1 MEKSGSLAL
10 VVVLLLGMATCRAR
24 AETDVETE
32 VEIEGEEIVDRNNS
46 HCNWTVSMGPICI
59 FNNTDKLVVIPK
71 GLMLHAGQME
81 IEIHQAKALHVYP
94 TCVSWIQVFSV
105 GLITTLGDSEEGCRT
120 WLRIYDSQVETVA
133 HGVKDLTL
141 INSHANLIMLPNQ
154 RDFMAVNSTIKAIGA
169 LDWIGY
175 RGTIQNSLLEFV
187 SNVEANDN
195 LWIIGSH
202 IGHISYDGIVFNA
215 AELIITNTTIGRV
228 SSQGLKIKRGAVN
241 ISNVTIDYLDESAIN
256 VTSSEGFLSL
266 NNVTITYAVA
276 SAIVLAD
283 RDRISLKNVTVDG
296 VLLNMSS
303 KYLQFLDDDYTPG
316 KNFSVQLS
324 EDVEGCAVENKTLS
338 CDFSGSE
345 KPVEVFA
352 ENIRG
357 FSEVRIRNT
366 RNLQVFSAPCDQW
379 LDLDNIQGG
388 SVAPLQNG
396 EGAEGDAS
404 ARQACDV
411 TLVLRNSEMDKIE
424 CAFVTAVELANSTVK
439 RIHGGTVKTLKLRNV
454 TVNQLD
460 NLNITGEGSQWRVVD
475 FHALV
480 NVTFMSPVDVNDIH
494 VGITIHQMEFDHE
507 GATST
512 FSKIRFSSLLR
523 QSILLRRGNVTL
535 NSILT
540 VVISEG
546 AVRLEEGTYLELTNF
561 WSVLRSFR
569 VISVAS
575 RDQVVVKTSSQL
587 SWIDMLVHVRIP
599 PPPTGTEAFTINSS
613 VSSAYC
619 MKHTIMIQVCSF
631 AEYPGAEVNL
641 DMSRREEIFRTM
653 IHSAAKVNIFP
664 CCIEKLILRNVTSAS
679 TYDGESSCVTW
690 LEASNVTFE
699 NITTGVN
706 DVTLYNCTV
715 ELLATDHKLR
725 DIDLW
730 NTHVRRIRGIH
741 WEGYTGV
748 FNNSRLDDVE
758 GLLASSRMMMSDT
771 YVGTLLHDG
780 LTIAADAVI
789 TNSTIGEVQKGGITV
804 MGMLNIQD
812 VSIASLA
819 EGAIVVTKGLLLF
832 ENVTIESAER
842 ESIVALRGGGVAFRN
857 VTVGGKLVTW
867 TGYLADADA
876 NNRSVIFVNE
886 EYDAGIESKATA
898 AKTPRVTTPESS
910 KPKTV
915 TPARRPASTLPS
927 GTPPEE
933 KDGSL
938 GSQEKAISLEE
949 SSWKWAGAG
958 VGFFIG
964 LLAGGCI
971 LFVIKVLKPNKGML
985 SLPTVF
991 WRVKDDQHGLLN
1003 EDASPEVPE
1012 QVRDSGYRSVPASD
1026 VL

>member
-1 MEKSGSLAL
+1 MKSGSLAL
-10 VVVLLLGMATCRAR
+10 AVFLLLGMATCRAR
-24 AETDVETE
+24 AETEVETE
-32 VEIEGEEIVDRNNS
+32 VELEGEEIVDRNNS

-81 IEIHQAKALHVYP
+81 IEVHQAKALHVYP

-120 WLRIYDSQVETVA
+120 WLRIYDSQVETVS

-141 INSHANLIMLPNQ
+141 INSHANLIMLQNQ

-175 RGTIQNSLLEFV
+175 RGTIQNSQLEFV

-228 SSQGLKIKRGAVN
+228 SSQGLKIKRGAVT

-266 NNVTITYAVA
+266 NNITITYAVA

-283 RDRISLKNVTVDG
+283 RERISLKNVTVDG

-303 KYLQFLDDDYTPG
+303 SYLQFLEDDYTPG
-316 KNFSVQLS
+316 KNVSVQLG
-324 EDVEGCAVENKTLS
+324 EDVEGCEVEDNTLF
-338 CDFSGSE
+338 CNFTDLD

-357 FSEVRIRNT
+357 FSEVKVRNA
-366 RNLQVFSAPCDQW
+366 RSLQVFSAPCDQT
-379 LDLDNIQGG
+379 LDLDYIQGG
-388 SVAPLQNG
+388 SVAPLQSV
-396 EGAEGDAS
+396 EAAEGDAGG
-404 ARQACDV
+404 RQACDV
-411 TLVLRNSEMDKIE
+411 TLVLRNSELDKID
-424 CAFVTAVELANSTVK
+424 CAFVTAVELTNSTVK
-439 RIHGGTVKTLKLRNV
+439 RLHGGTLKTLNLRNV
-454 TVNQLD
+454 AVNQLD
-460 NLNITGEGSQWRVVD
+460 NLNITDEGSQWQVVD
-475 FHALV
+475 FHTMV
-480 NVTFMSPVDVNDIH
+480 NVTFMSPVEVNDIH
-494 VGITIHQMEFDHE
+494 VGVRIHQIEFDHE

-512 FSKIRFSSLLR
+512 FSKIRLASLLR
-523 QSILLRRGNVTL
+523 QSILLRRGNVTF

-587 SWIDMLVHVRIP
+587 SWIDMLLHVRLP
-599 PPPTGTEAFTINSS
+599 PPSSVAEAYTINSS
-613 VSSAYC
+613 VFSAYC
-619 MKHTIMIQVCSF
+619 MKHTLMIQVCSF
-631 AEYPGAEVNL
+631 ADYPGAEVNL
-641 DMSRREEIFRTM
+641 DMPRREEVFRTL

-679 TYDGESSCVTW
+679 TYDGEAPCATW
-690 LEASNVTFE
+690 LEATNVTFE

-706 DVTLYNCTV
+706 DVTLHNCTV

-725 DIDLW
+725 DIDLF
-730 NTHVRRIRGIH
+730 NTRVRRIRGIH
-741 WEGYTGV
+741 WEGYTGI
-748 FNNSRLDDVE
+748 FNNSRLDEVE
-758 GLLASSRMMMSDT
+758 GLLASSRMMMSET
-771 YVGTLLHDG
+771 HVGVLLHDG

-789 TNSTIGEVQKGGITV
+789 ANSTIGEVHKGGITV

-812 VSIASLA
+812 VTIASLA

-832 ENVTIESAER
+832 ENVTIEAAER

-857 VTVGGKLVTW
+857 VSVGGKRVTW

-876 NNRSVIFVNE
+876 SNHSVVFVNE
-886 EYDAGIESKATA
+886 ERDGGQGGKATTA
-898 AKTPRVTTPESS
+898 EAPRSTPPEST
-910 KPKTV
+910 KPA
-915 TPARRPASTLPS
+915 TPARRPAST
-927 GTPPEE
+927 PPARPDE
-933 KDGSL
+933 KSESL

-971 LFVIKVLKPNKGML
+971 LFVVKVLKPNKGML

>member
-1 MEKSGSLAL
+1 MKSGSLAL
-10 VVVLLLGMATCRAR
+10 AVFLLLGMATCRAR
-24 AETDVETE
+24 AESEVETE
-32 VEIEGEEIVDRNNS
+32 VELEGEEIVDRNNS

-81 IEIHQAKALHVYP
+81 IEVHQAKALHVYP

-120 WLRIYDSQVETVA
+120 WLRIYDSQVETVS

-141 INSHANLIMLPNQ
+141 INSHANLIMLQNQ

-175 RGTIQNSLLEFV
+175 RGTIQNSQLEFV

-228 SSQGLKIKRGAVN
+228 SSQGLKIKRGAVT

-266 NNVTITYAVA
+266 NNITITYAVA

-283 RDRISLKNVTVDG
+283 RERISLKNVTVDG

-303 KYLQFLDDDYTPG
+303 SYLQFLEDDYTPG
-316 KNFSVQLS
+316 KNVSVQLG
-324 EDVEGCAVENKTLS
+324 EDVEGCEVEDNTLF
-338 CDFSGSE
+338 CNFTDLD

-357 FSEVRIRNT
+357 FSEVKVRNA
-366 RNLQVFSAPCDQW
+366 RSLQVFSAPCDQT
-379 LDLDNIQGG
+379 LDLDYIQGG
-388 SVAPLQNG
+388 SVAPLQSV
-396 EGAEGDAS
+396 EAAEGDAGG
-404 ARQACDV
+404 RQACDV
-411 TLVLRNSEMDKIE
+411 TLVLRNSELDKID
-424 CAFVTAVELANSTVK
+424 CAFVTAVELTNSTVK
-439 RIHGGTVKTLKLRNV
+439 RLHGGTLKTLNLRNV
-454 TVNQLD
+454 AVNQLD
-460 NLNITGEGSQWRVVD
+460 NLNITDEGSQWQVVD
-475 FHALV
+475 FHTMV
-480 NVTFMSPVDVNDIH
+480 NVTFMSPVEVNDIH
-494 VGITIHQMEFDHE
+494 VGVRIHQIEFDHE

-512 FSKIRFSSLLR
+512 FSKIRLASLLR
-523 QSILLRRGNVTL
+523 QSILLRRGNVTF

-587 SWIDMLVHVRIP
+587 SWIDMLLHVRLP
-599 PPPTGTEAFTINSS
+599 PPSSVAEAYTINSS
-613 VSSAYC
+613 VFSAYC
-619 MKHTIMIQVCSF
+619 MKHTLMIQVCSF
-631 AEYPGAEVNL
+631 ADYPGAEVNL
-641 DMSRREEIFRTM
+641 DMPRREEVFRTL

-679 TYDGESSCVTW
+679 TYDGEAPCATW
-690 LEASNVTFE
+690 LEATNVTFE

-706 DVTLYNCTV
+706 DVTLHNCTV

-725 DIDLW
+725 DIDLF
-730 NTHVRRIRGIH
+730 NTRVRRIRGIH
-741 WEGYTGV
+741 WEGYTGI
-748 FNNSRLDDVE
+748 FNNSRLDEVE
-758 GLLASSRMMMSDT
+758 GLLASSRMMMSET
-771 YVGTLLHDG
+771 HVGVLLHDG

-789 TNSTIGEVQKGGITV
+789 ANSTIGEVHKGGITV

-812 VSIASLA
+812 VTIASLA

-832 ENVTIESAER
+832 ENVTIEAAER

-857 VTVGGKLVTW
+857 VSVGGKRVTW

-876 NNRSVIFVNE
+876 SNHSVVFVNE
-886 EYDAGIESKATA
+886 ERDGGQGGKATTA
-898 AKTPRVTTPESS
+898 EAPRSTPPEST
-910 KPKTV
+910 KPA
-915 TPARRPASTLPS
+915 TPARRPAST
-927 GTPPEE
+927 PPARPDE
-933 KDGSL
+933 KSESL

-971 LFVIKVLKPNKGML
+971 LFVVKVLKPNKGML

>member
-1 MEKSGSLAL
+1 MKSGSLAL
-10 VVVLLLGMATCRAR
+10 AVFLLLGMATCRAR
-24 AETDVETE
+24 AETEVETE
-32 VEIEGEEIVDRNNS
+32 VELEGEEIVDRNNS

-81 IEIHQAKALHVYP
+81 IEVHQAKALHVYP

-120 WLRIYDSQVETVA
+120 WLRIYDSQVETVS

-141 INSHANLIMLPNQ
+141 INSHANLIMLQNQ

-175 RGTIQNSLLEFV
+175 RGTIQNSQLEFV

-228 SSQGLKIKRGAVN
+228 SSQGLKIKRGAVT

-266 NNVTITYAVA
+266 NNITITYAVA

-283 RDRISLKNVTVDG
+283 RERISLKNVTVDG

-303 KYLQFLDDDYTPG
+303 SYLQFLEDDYTPG
-316 KNFSVQLS
+316 KNVSVQLG
-324 EDVEGCAVENKTLS
+324 EDVEGCEVEDNTLF
-338 CDFSGSE
+338 CNFTDLD

-357 FSEVRIRNT
+357 FSEVKVRNA
-366 RNLQVFSAPCDQW
+366 RSLQVFSAPCDQT
-379 LDLDNIQGG
+379 LDLDYIQGG
-388 SVAPLQNG
+388 SVAPLQSV
-396 EGAEGDAS
+396 EAAEGDAGG
-404 ARQACDV
+404 RQACDV
-411 TLVLRNSEMDKIE
+411 TLVLRNSELDKID
-424 CAFVTAVELANSTVK
+424 CAFVTAVELTNSTVK
-439 RIHGGTVKTLKLRNV
+439 RLHGGTLKTLNLRNV
-454 TVNQLD
+454 AVNQLD
-460 NLNITGEGSQWRVVD
+460 NLNITDEGSQWQVVD
-475 FHALV
+475 FHTMV
-480 NVTFMSPVDVNDIH
+480 NVTFMSPVEVNDIH
-494 VGITIHQMEFDHE
+494 VGVRIHQIEFDHE

-512 FSKIRFSSLLR
+512 FSKIRLASLLR
-523 QSILLRRGNVTL
+523 QSILLRRGNVTF

-587 SWIDMLVHVRIP
+587 SWIDMLLHVRLP
-599 PPPTGTEAFTINSS
+599 PPSSVAEAYTINSS
-613 VSSAYC
+613 VFSAYC
-619 MKHTIMIQVCSF
+619 MKHTLMIQVCSF
-631 AEYPGAEVNL
+631 ADYPGAEVNL
-641 DMSRREEIFRTM
+641 DMPRREEVFRTL

-679 TYDGESSCVTW
+679 TYDGEAPCATW
-690 LEASNVTFE
+690 LEATNVTFE

-706 DVTLYNCTV
+706 DVTLHNCTV

-725 DIDLW
+725 DIDLF
-730 NTHVRRIRGIH
+730 NTRVRRIRGIH
-741 WEGYTGV
+741 WEGYTGI
-748 FNNSRLDDVE
+748 FNNSRLDEVE
-758 GLLASSRMMMSDT
+758 GLLASSRMMMSET
-771 YVGTLLHDG
+771 HVGVLLHDG

-789 TNSTIGEVQKGGITV
+789 ANSTIGEVHKGGITV

-812 VSIASLA
+812 VTIASLA

-832 ENVTIESAER
+832 ENVTIEAAER

-857 VTVGGKLVTW
+857 VSVGGKRVTW

-876 NNRSVIFVNE
+876 SNHSVVFVNE
-886 EYDAGIESKATA
+886 ERDGGQGGKATTA
-898 AKTPRVTTPESS
+898 EAPRSTSPEST
-910 KPKTV
+910 KPA
-915 TPARRPASTLPS
+915 TPARRPAST
-927 GTPPEE
+927 PPARPDE
-933 KDGSL
+933 KSESL

-971 LFVIKVLKPNKGML
+971 LFVVKVLKPNKGML

>member
-1 MEKSGSLAL
+1 MKSGSLAL
-10 VVVLLLGMATCRAR
+10 AVFLLLGMATCRAR
-24 AETDVETE
+24 TETEVETE
-32 VEIEGEEIVDRNNS
+32 VELEGEEIVDRNNS

-81 IEIHQAKALHVYP
+81 IEVHQAKALHVYP

-120 WLRIYDSQVETVA
+120 WLRIYDSQVETVS

-141 INSHANLIMLPNQ
+141 INSHANLIMLQNQ

-175 RGTIQNSLLEFV
+175 RGTIQNSQLEFV

-228 SSQGLKIKRGAVN
+228 SSQGLKIKRGAVT

-266 NNVTITYAVA
+266 NNITITYAVA

-283 RDRISLKNVTVDG
+283 RERISLKNVTVDG

-303 KYLQFLDDDYTPG
+303 SYLQFLEDDYTPG
-316 KNFSVQLS
+316 KNVSVQLG
-324 EDVEGCAVENKTLS
+324 EDVEGCEVEDNTLF
-338 CDFSGSE
+338 CNFTDLD

-357 FSEVRIRNT
+357 FSEVKVRNA
-366 RNLQVFSAPCDQW
+366 RSLQVFSAPCDQT
-379 LDLDNIQGG
+379 LDLDYIQGG
-388 SVAPLQNG
+388 SVAPLQSV
-396 EGAEGDAS
+396 EAAEGDAGG
-404 ARQACDV
+404 RQACDV
-411 TLVLRNSEMDKIE
+411 TLVLRNSELDKID
-424 CAFVTAVELANSTVK
+424 CAFVTAVELTNSTVK
-439 RIHGGTVKTLKLRNV
+439 RLHGGTLKTLNLRNV
-454 TVNQLD
+454 AVNQLD
-460 NLNITGEGSQWRVVD
+460 NLNITDEGSQWQVVD
-475 FHALV
+475 FHTMV
-480 NVTFMSPVDVNDIH
+480 NVTFMSPVEVNDIH
-494 VGITIHQMEFDHE
+494 VGVRIHQIEFDHE

-512 FSKIRFSSLLR
+512 FSKIRLASLLR
-523 QSILLRRGNVTL
+523 QSILLRRGNVTF

-587 SWIDMLVHVRIP
+587 SWIDMLLHVRLP
-599 PPPTGTEAFTINSS
+599 PPSSVAEAYTINSS
-613 VSSAYC
+613 VFSAYC
-619 MKHTIMIQVCSF
+619 MKHTLMIQVCSF
-631 AEYPGAEVNL
+631 ADYPGAEVNL
-641 DMSRREEIFRTM
+641 DMPRREEVFRTL

-679 TYDGESSCVTW
+679 TYDGEAPCATW
-690 LEASNVTFE
+690 LEATNVTFE

-706 DVTLYNCTV
+706 DVTLHNCTV

-725 DIDLW
+725 DIDLF
-730 NTHVRRIRGIH
+730 NTRVRRIRGIH
-741 WEGYTGV
+741 WEGYTGI
-748 FNNSRLDDVE
+748 FNNSRLDEVE
-758 GLLASSRMMMSDT
+758 GLLASSRMMMSET
-771 YVGTLLHDG
+771 HVGVLLHDG

-789 TNSTIGEVQKGGITV
+789 ANSTIGEVHKGGITV

-812 VSIASLA
+812 VTIASLA

-832 ENVTIESAER
+832 ENVTIEAAER

-857 VTVGGKLVTW
+857 VSVGGKRVTW

-876 NNRSVIFVNE
+876 SNHSVVFVNE
-886 EYDAGIESKATA
+886 ERDGGQGGKATTA
-898 AKTPRVTTPESS
+898 EAPRSTPPEST
-910 KPKTV
+910 KPA
-915 TPARRPASTLPS
+915 TPARRPAST
-927 GTPPEE
+927 PPARPDE
-933 KDGSL
+933 KSESL

-971 LFVIKVLKPNKGML
+971 LFVVKVLKPNKGML